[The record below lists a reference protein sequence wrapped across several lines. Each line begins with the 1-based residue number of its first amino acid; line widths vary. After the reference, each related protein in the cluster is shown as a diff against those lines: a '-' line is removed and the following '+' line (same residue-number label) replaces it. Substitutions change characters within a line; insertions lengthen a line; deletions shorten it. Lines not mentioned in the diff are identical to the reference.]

1 MIGTF
6 SLDQQARAHFISRA
20 PHLISTT
27 CPFLSLVYNHRC
39 GDVEIFSPWEE
50 TWKDRLEYLDQI
62 DNSLSFRNEI
72 RHEGVHLRRS
82 DTRPS
87 SLPSWIWHCSTG
99 ITGSEA
105 LVHGLAKARV
115 QIFKQR
121 GDPPQALHKEY
132 EISHPICATLPPD
145 VDVCQSGVRRFS
157 SIWAE
162 DSLKQR

>member
-105 LVHGLAKARV
+105 LVHGVVKARV
-115 QIFKQR
+115 QILKQR
-121 GDPPQALHKEY
+121 GE
-132 EISHPICATLPPD
+132 SATSTS
-145 VDVCQSGVRRFS
+145 QGVRNLTSDMCDASTRRRRLS
-157 SIWAE
+157 KWCASIFKH
-162 DSLKQR
+162 LG